1 MFCGNC
7 GFENPNNAEFCASC
21 GSRLQVM
28 QKGNPITKVSKK
40 GRKKMHIIPMVVIV
54 VVIIAGIVFLLSGRS
69 YKKTVDK
76 FFNALFNADAATIME
91 LVPEDKI
98 RYDMKQEDSDSSL
111 SEVVGEM
118 NEEIQDYLDTLN
130 SSLGVDWDYSY
141 SIVSEED
148 ITGSELDDLK
158 NVYKE
163 ANVSLSAAK
172 NLDIQFQVEVDGSI
186 EASDTITI
194 PVIKVGRSWYI
205 DIENM
210 GNIWR

>member
-21 GSRLQVM
+21 GSRLQAM

-40 GRKKMHIIPMVVIV
+40 GRKKMPIIPMVVIV

-76 FFNALFNADAATIME
+76 FFNALFNADVATIME

-130 SSLGVDWDYSY
+130 SFLGVGWDYSY

-148 ITGSELDDLK
+148 ITGSDLDDLK

-194 PVIKVGRSWYI
+194 PVIKVARSWYI